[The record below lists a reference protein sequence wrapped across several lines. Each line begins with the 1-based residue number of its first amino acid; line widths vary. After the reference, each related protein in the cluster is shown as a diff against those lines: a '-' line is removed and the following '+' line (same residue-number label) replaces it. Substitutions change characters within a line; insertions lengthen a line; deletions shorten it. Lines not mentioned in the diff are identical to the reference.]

1 MVHLKEDRVLP
12 NTMRLY
18 ISCYPPQNRAVFRT
32 LCFVTYIHK
41 PVLHLSV
48 LNHLL
53 PTRVKKNSLPFP
65 SAFPFFIFL
74 FWFLSFWLPRFVFF
88 FLPPQY
94 WTCLLFIV
102 TEFITITSLWDWYHC
117 PSLRCANAF
126 SKTALN
132 AYYISCCFWYIAHTH
147 SHSVGRVLCRAG
159 RYLGF
164 IGDKGHDVVEGF
176 AALGLCCPRG

>member
-1 MVHLKEDRVLP
+1 MGISVQDARGASLQNCWGTVLKKIEGKGEMPVQISHCQKYGHTYKVHSSCSVLPEWHKNVPFSLAQIHNLIVLHFYSYNGPWFYSYNGPLKEDRVLP

-32 LCFVTYIHK
+32 LCLVTYIHK

-65 SAFPFFIFL
+65 SVFPFFIFL

-94 WTCLLFIV
+94 
-102 TEFITITSLWDWYHC
+102 
-117 PSLRCANAF
+117 
-126 SKTALN
+126 
-132 AYYISCCFWYIAHTH
+132 
-147 SHSVGRVLCRAG
+147 
-159 RYLGF
+159 
-164 IGDKGHDVVEGF
+164 
-176 AALGLCCPRG
+176 